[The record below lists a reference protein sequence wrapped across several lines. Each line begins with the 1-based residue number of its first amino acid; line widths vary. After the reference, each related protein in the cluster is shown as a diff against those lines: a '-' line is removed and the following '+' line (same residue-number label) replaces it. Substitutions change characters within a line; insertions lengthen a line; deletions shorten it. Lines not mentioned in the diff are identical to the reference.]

1 MVCNP
6 AAIPALGM
14 QRWWTPRINKQL
26 DEHRQGTL
34 CFHSQLVKSLH
45 LLSSPSKSFN
55 SLLSREPQS
64 VKDPSHSSWRWVPYQ
79 SHCCSKLR
87 SRLTLL
93 RAWST
98 SCYFLYLAES
108 VPESLPPSSE
118 LSVPVPLP
126 PLEKVPAFLSMQL
139 STVHHLSPS
148 RTNFIIFSPSG
159 IFTGPIYFRPCFS
172 TALKTQLPILNP
184 Q

>member
-1 MVCNP
+1 M
-6 AAIPALGM
+6 LSFS
-14 QRWWTPRINKQL
+14 T
-26 DEHRQGTL
+26 
-34 CFHSQLVKSLH
+34 VKSLH

-79 SHCCSKLR
+79 FHCCSKLR

-172 TALKTQLPILNP
+172 TALKTQVPILNP